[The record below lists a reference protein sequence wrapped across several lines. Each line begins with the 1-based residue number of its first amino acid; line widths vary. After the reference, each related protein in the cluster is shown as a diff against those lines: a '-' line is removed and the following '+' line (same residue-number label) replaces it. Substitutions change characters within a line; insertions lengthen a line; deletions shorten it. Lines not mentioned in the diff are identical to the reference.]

1 MHKHIIQ
8 VSTYQMCI
16 LMLFNKGEMFTCE
29 VSMIHEDHLREP
41 FIYAFWNLCFLS
53 LSVNINCS
61 ELSLLLR
68 RTTDTFQGGIVCKI
82 PE

>member
-29 VSMIHEDHLREP
+29 VSMIHEGHLREP
-41 FIYAFWNLCFLS
+41 FIYAF
-53 LSVNINCS
+53 
-61 ELSLLLR
+61 
-68 RTTDTFQGGIVCKI
+68 GIYVSCHLVSI
-82 PE
+82 LTAVSFHFF